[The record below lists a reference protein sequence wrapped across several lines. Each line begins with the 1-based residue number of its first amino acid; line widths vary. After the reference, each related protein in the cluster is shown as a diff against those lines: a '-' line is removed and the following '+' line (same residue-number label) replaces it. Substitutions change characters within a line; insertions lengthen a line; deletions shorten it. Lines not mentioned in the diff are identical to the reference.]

1 MDALFEF
8 LFTYRDIA
16 FQQGD
21 FAFAAPGSLRL
32 LLGIAAVL
40 AASAVATYTIARGK
54 SSITDRIIMA
64 SLRVALLGLLVFC
77 LMQPILRIST
87 VVPQQNFV
95 GVLIDDSR
103 SMSLEN
109 EDGTQRRDFIE
120 EAFTPAT
127 GSLFDGLSDRFVL
140 RFFRFSDVADRID
153 GLGELTY
160 DGTHT
165 NVARALDA
173 AREDLAGV
181 PLAGLVMVSDGADND
196 DRPLTEALVPLQ
208 AAGVPV
214 FTVGVGDEAVE
225 PDIELGRV
233 ELPRAAL
240 EGSTLMVDVVVTQYG
255 FGQRTVP
262 IVVSDE
268 TSILA
273 EEVLALGP
281 DGEPVVAR
289 IGFELD
295 RVGSRRIEF
304 QIPTQSGER
313 IEENNR
319 RTAWVD
325 VRGEREKIL
334 YYEGE
339 PRFEVK
345 FMRRAVEDDENLQ
358 LVVLQRTAES
368 KFLRLSVS
376 DSTELAFGF
385 PTTREELYRYRA
397 LVLGSV
403 EASFFT
409 FDQLQ
414 MIADFVSVRG
424 GGLLFI
430 GGHSAFAEGG
440 WIGTPVEEVLPVVLT
455 EPQGTGPQGYF
466 AEVRVEPT
474 PAGLVHPAVQ
484 LDAES
489 GAVTTRWDSLPPLT
503 VVNPITRTRPG
514 ATTLL
519 EGINTDGIT
528 TDRQV
533 VLAFQRYGRGTSIAL
548 TPQDTWLWQMHAD
561 VPLEDQSHESFWQ
574 QMLRWL
580 VDGVPEAVSV
590 ATDQE
595 RVEPGETVRL
605 VATISDST
613 YLEVNDAIVTAT
625 VTSPSG
631 VIDEL
636 PVDWTVEED
645 GEYVVE
651 FRPREMGD
659 YEIDLEAI
667 RGDATLGIDQS
678 VLHVARSDEEYFSS
692 ARRTSLLQRLADE
705 TGGRF
710 YTSDNTTTLPEDIS
724 LSGAGVT
731 LTEEHD
737 LWDLPVIFLTMLLL
751 MGAEWGFRRIR
762 GLV

>member
-1 MDALFEF
+1 MDALAEF
-8 LFTYRDIA
+8 LFKFRGIA
-16 FQQGD
+16 FDQGD
-21 FAFAAPGSLRL
+21 FAFGAPGSFRIW
-32 LLGIAAVL
+32 LGVAGVI

-54 SSITDRIIMA
+54 SSVVDRSIMA

-77 LMQPILRIST
+77 LMQPVLRIST

-103 SMSLEN
+103 SMGLEN
-109 EDGTQRRDFIE
+109 EDGSLRSDFVA
-120 EAFTPAT
+120 EAFTPGAGT
-127 GSLFDGLSDRFVL
+127 VFDGLSERFVL

-153 GLGELTY
+153 GLGELTF

-181 PLAGLVMVSDGADND
+181 PLAGLVMISDGADND

-214 FTVGVGDEAVE
+214 FTVGVGDEVVE

-233 ELPRAAL
+233 ELPRAVL
-240 EGSTLMVDVVVTQYG
+240 EGSTLMVDVVVTQHG

-262 IVVSDE
+262 IVVSDD
-268 TSILA
+268 TRILA
-273 EEVLALGP
+273 EETVELGP

-289 IGFELD
+289 IGFELEQA
-295 RVGSRRIEF
+295 GSRRIEF
-304 QIPTQSGER
+304 DIPTQSGER
-313 IEENNR
+313 VAENNH

-368 KFLRLSVS
+368 KFLRLAVS

-409 FDQLQ
+409 HDQLQ

-440 WIGTPVEEVLPVVLT
+440 WIGTPVEEVLPVVLS
-455 EPQGTGPQGYF
+455 EPVGSGPQGYF
-466 AEVRVEPT
+466 AEIKVDPT
-474 PAGLVHPAVQ
+474 PAGLAHPAVQ
-484 LDAES
+484 LDAEL
-489 GAVTTRWDSLPPLT
+489 AQVAARWDSLPPLT
-503 VVNPITRTRPG
+503 VVNPITRIRPG

-519 EGINTDGIT
+519 EGINTDGAT
-528 TDRQV
+528 GDRQV
-533 VLAFQRYGRGTSIAL
+533 VLAFQRYGRGTAIAL

-580 VDGVPEAVSV
+580 VDGVPDAVSV

-595 RVEPGETVRL
+595 RVEPGEAVRL
-605 VATISDST
+605 VATVSDST
-613 YLEVNDAIVTAT
+613 YLEVNDADVTAT

-631 VIDEL
+631 VVDEL
-636 PVDWTVEED
+636 PVEWTVEAD

-651 FRPREMGD
+651 FRPSEMGD
-659 YEIDLEAI
+659 YEIELEAS
-667 RGDATLGIDQS
+667 RDGATLGIDQS
-678 VLHVARSDEEYFSS
+678 VLHVARSDDEYYSS
-692 ARRTSLLQRLADE
+692 ARRTSLLQRVADE
-705 TGGRF
+705 TGGQF
-710 YTSDNTTTLPEDIS
+710 YTAENVATLPEDIS
-724 LSGAGVT
+724 ISGAGVT

-737 LWDLPVIFLTMLLL
+737 LWDMPVIFLLMLLL
-751 MGAEWGFRRIR
+751 MGAEWGFRRVR